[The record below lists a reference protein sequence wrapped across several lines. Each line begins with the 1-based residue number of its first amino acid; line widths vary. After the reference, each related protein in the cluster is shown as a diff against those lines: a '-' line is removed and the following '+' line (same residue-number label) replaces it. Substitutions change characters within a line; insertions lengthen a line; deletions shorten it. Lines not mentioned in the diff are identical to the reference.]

1 MQINLQTKLK
11 FKMYGLYYVQLEKEE
26 KMIGK
31 LIALIIVLVGVK
43 YIFDAR
49 ILTKKWFGFGDQNEA
64 TSGIKILGFIISIIG
79 AIIIYVM

>member
-1 MQINLQTKLK
+1 
-11 FKMYGLYYVQLEKEE
+11 
-26 KMIGK
+26 MIGK

-64 TSGIKILGFIISIIG
+64 TSGIKILGFIIAIIG